1 VSAGP
6 STGPSAGPSSSP
18 SAAPAL
24 SQCCPSSLRVPPLAA
39 DLVLG
44 LVAHPLLDRVPDL
57 VLDQVPGW
65 FQSQR
70 CPALLSS
77 APQFCSSAGPSGALV
92 PDLALALVQLLVP
105 GRVGSSS
112 ALALD
117 RVVSWCWRLRRYSQ
131 CWT

>member
-1 VSAGP
+1 
-6 STGPSAGPSSSP
+6 
-18 SAAPAL
+18 
-24 SQCCPSSLRVPPLAA
+24 
-39 DLVLG
+39 
-44 LVAHPLLDRVPDL
+44 VAHPLLDRVPDL

-70 CPALLSS
+70 CPVLLSS

-117 RVVSWCWRLRRYSQ
+117 RGVLVLEAEALLPVLDLVRTWCCSSAGPSAGPVCFPSADPECGQ
-131 CWT
+131 